1 MKRLTKRQ
9 MRIFAVGQL
18 GWSMLSGI
26 ISAWFVTFYLPTQ
39 SDIEGGAQQYI
50 IPGLV
55 IGGFLTILG
64 LITALS
70 RVFDAVTDP
79 LIASMSDRSKNK
91 RGRRIPFM
99 QKAAIPL
106 SAVTVLLFCAPV
118 EAISSTNIIWIS
130 VFIVLFYLFMT
141 MYCTPYNALISEFGK
156 TQDDRMYISTAISLT
171 FFAGT
176 MLAYTPFVF
185 AGMLRESYGFAWS
198 YRICFIVLAV
208 IACFCMLIPTF
219 CLKEK
224 EFVDTKPS
232 EANMFKSLG
241 ATFRNGSFRTFVGS
255 DIMYWVGLTLF
266 QTGLPFFVKVSMNID
281 ESFTMYF
288 LGGMTVLSACFY
300 PIVSGLVKK
309 FGKKKLV
316 ISGFLGLALA
326 YVVATLIGILGT
338 AENPGLL
345 EMGTIPG
352 VYFGIAICVIAA
364 FPMALLGIIPQSIV
378 ADVAEADGI
387 ETGENREGM
396 FFAARTFAMKFG
408 QSLAMLIF
416 TSLAI
421 IGTTQNTNSNDITAS
436 VLGMTIVGVVAVV
449 FCVLGALILGFYN
462 EKKVMATIDEK
473 NKVAETSP
481 AEEVSSNEET
491 PVEETTTEE
500 APAEETPVEEA
511 AATEETATEEAPV
524 SEDAPVEE
532 TADTA
537 VSSETVASNDTD
549 EKPTAA
555 EIEQEINEINETPV
569 EEAPA
574 AEEAPAEEIKSAA
587 AEIEEEEDTG
597 IITKFPDDTEEE

>member
-1 MKRLTKRQ
+1 

-18 GWSMLSGI
+18 GWSTLSGI

-39 SDIEGGAQQYI
+39 ADIDGGAIQYI
-50 IPGLV
+50 YPGLI

-79 LIASMSDRSKNK
+79 LIASLSDRSKNK

-99 QKAAIPL
+99 QYAAIPL
-106 SAVTVLLFCAPV
+106 SIVTVLLFCAPV
-118 EAISSTNIIWIS
+118 KAISGWNIAWIS

-185 AGMLRESYGFAWS
+185 AGMLRGSVGFAWS

-208 IACFCMLIPTF
+208 ISCICMLIPTF

-232 EANMFKSLG
+232 NANMFKSLG
-241 ATFRNGSFRTFVGS
+241 ATFKNGNFRTFVFS

-266 QTGLPFFVKVSMNID
+266 QTGLPFFVKVSMKLD
-281 ESFTMYF
+281 ESYTMIF
-288 LGGMTVLSACFY
+288 LGGMTVLSAVFY
-300 PIVSGLVKK
+300 PIVPKLVRK

-316 ISGFLGLALA
+316 ITGFLGLALA
-326 YVVATLIGILGT
+326 YVITGLIGIIGT
-338 AENPGLL
+338 
-345 EMGTIPG
+345 TVIPG
-352 VYFGIAICVIAA
+352 VVYGAVICVIAA

-408 QSLAMLIF
+408 QSLAMLVF

-436 VLGMTIVGVVAVV
+436 VTGMILVGFVAVA
-449 FCVLGALILGFYN
+449 FCALGAIILGFYN
-462 EKKVMATIDEK
+462 EKKVMATIDK
-473 NKVAETSP
+473 KKK
-481 AEEVSSNEET
+481 
-491 PVEETTTEE
+491 
-500 APAEETPVEEA
+500 
-511 AATEETATEEAPV
+511 
-524 SEDAPVEE
+524 D
-532 TADTA
+532 
-537 VSSETVASNDTD
+537 
-549 EKPTAA
+549 K
-555 EIEQEINEINETPV
+555 
-569 EEAPA
+569 
-574 AEEAPAEEIKSAA
+574 
-587 AEIEEEEDTG
+587 
-597 IITKFPDDTEEE
+597 